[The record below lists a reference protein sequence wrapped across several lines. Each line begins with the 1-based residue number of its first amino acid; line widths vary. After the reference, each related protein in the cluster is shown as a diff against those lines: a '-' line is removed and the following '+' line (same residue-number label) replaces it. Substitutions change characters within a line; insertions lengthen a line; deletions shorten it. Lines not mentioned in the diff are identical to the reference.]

1 MKTPN
6 FFGNGQI
13 VPSDLLI
20 GEKFDDFSKVV

>member
-1 MKTPN
+1 MKSPN

-13 VPSDLLI
+13 VPGDPLI